1 MSDKY
6 DGWELT
12 RETPLGSGGQGKVY
26 LARSPERV
34 KQIQQQVQELKE
46 QFRALSSED
55 YNPVKLAKLTT
66 SLGSPDDAEHLGAL
80 KVFDIPAGPEMS
92 EQMGFPIPETAKEG
106 LKALHRL
113 EEEVHALGAVE
124 HPAILKLL
132 HANVPKRFIVT
143 EYHPH
148 GSLDEHLNSYKGQV
162 LKALE
167 AFRPLVDA
175 VRVIHEESA
184 IHRDIKTKNIFVA
197 CDGRLVLGD
206 FGIVFFKKD
215 GPGDRLT
222 TTYERVGTRGW
233 MGPWAENNARLA
245 LEAISPALDIYP
257 LAKVLWS
264 LISGR
269 DSFLFWEYDRKE
281 NNLEKAFPYD
291 PMMPRVNRLLSQCIV
306 REESECRLTASAL
319 LAEVDALID
328 QARRIGQK
336 PDDGGLWP
344 CRMCGRGHY
353 SMKDLTMSAFIGN
366 SANRAA
372 FRLFVCDSCGHAEM
386 FK

>member
-1 MSDKY
+1 MPDSY
-6 DGWELT
+6 DGWQIIGE
-12 RETPLGSGGQGKVY
+12 PLGEGGQGTVY
-26 LARSPERV
+26 RARSPERV
-34 KQIQQQVQELKE
+34 KEIQQQVQELKE
-46 QFRALSSED
+46 QFRAISSED
-55 YNPVKLAKLTT
+55 YNPVKLAELTT
-66 SLGSPDDAEHLGAL
+66 ALGKPDDVEHLGAL
-80 KVFDIPAGPEMS
+80 KVFDIPAGLESSAPPPEA
-92 EQMGFPIPETAKEG
+92 AKEG

-148 GSLDEHLNSYKGQV
+148 RSLDEHLNSYKGQV

-175 VRVIHEESA
+175 VRVIHEKSA
-184 IHRDIKTKNIFVA
+184 IHRDIKTQNIFVA
-197 CDGRLVLGD
+197 RDGRLVLGD
-206 FGIVFFKKD
+206 FGIVFFKA

-264 LISGR
+264 MISGR
-269 DSFLFWEYDRKE
+269 DGFPFWEYNRDE

-291 PMMPRVNRLLSQCIV
+291 PMMPRVNQLLSKCIG
-306 REESECRLTASAL
+306 RDESECRLAAPAL
-319 LAEVDALID
+319 LAEVDGLID
-328 QARRIGQK
+328 QAQRIGQK
-336 PDDGGLWP
+336 PDDGGVWP
-344 CRMCGRGHY
+344 CRMCGLGRY
-353 SMKDLTMSAFIGN
+353 SIKDDLTMQAFVRNTGYNTQI
-366 SANRAA
+366 
-372 FRLFVCDSCGHAEM
+372 RLFVCDHCGHAEM